1 MPARPTRTFKEMCEA
16 ARHAAP
22 RTPDDV
28 TVLAD
33 GRRLD
38 TPEKVRAWV
47 DEVNAERAAEQAAAA
62 VDGSAA

>member
-1 MPARPTRTFKEMCEA
+1 MCEVV
-16 ARHAAP
+16 RHAAP

-47 DEVNAERAAEQAAAA
+47 DEVNAGRAAEQAAAA
-62 VDGSAA
+62 VDGTAA